1 MQLLVY
7 TVVGMIGFMIG
18 YAFGLSGAVSSL
30 IFLAILTVGITHRAA
45 EPILTFL
52 RG

>member
-1 MQLLVY
+1 MLLVY
-7 TVVGMIGFMIG
+7 TVLGMIAFMIG
-18 YAFGLSGAVSSL
+18 YALGLGGPVCAL
-30 IFLAILTVGITHRAA
+30 IFLAFVTAGITPRAA